1 MLFSDGMKHFGR
13 YFQKQRVFKKILG
26 EFFQN
31 VRRKNI
37 FVHEK
42 NNFLGRN
49 KNPVRRDASSRGS
62 QQKFLTIQ

>member
-1 MLFSDGMKHFGR
+1 MNTLFFLGR
-13 YFQKQRVFKKILG
+13 FEKILG

-49 KNPVRRDASSRGS
+49 KNPVGRDASSRGS
-62 QQKFLTIQ
+62 QEKFLTTRLAIVWYFL